1 MAKPQMACVGV
12 VETRFP
18 YLRFP
23 RVALAE
29 KMEVGARK
37 GDTVAGAQALL
48 DLAAEAR
55 ERAQEQEVVS
65 GGDGGADASESRP
78 EDWFNLE
85 VRSDRMIGNAAFSV
99 AKTQAAK
106 IRYGSLKYIQ
116 WWTCWRGK
124 PEPVRHLRLHKG
136 VHEFVCNQSVC
147 QQLANFLEDQKNYTE
162 EGFLNIAGTTWPG
175 YGGYPY
181 VHAHLGHMPCQ
192 QQARTVRVAKKADV
206 DFILSNEPLV
216 QALLWQVRDR
226 LHLPQ
231 PSGRDVQPP
240 GKCVRAM
247 HFLLQDA
254 TQQAVFSWH
263 DDADDIKCRGM
274 LEECLRAMTTVIVN
288 LSDECS
294 GMRIWGHDLVLYRRV
309 GDAVAFPGAALHET
323 VPRRATCPA
332 KRVVR
337 KVAFFFL

>member
-1 MAKPQMACVGV
+1 MQAKLLEEVAAILDIVPRLAFVEV
-12 VETRFP
+12 VFDILDECGGFVDRCTIRCRQEVRHEISLLLLLTLLGLLP
-18 YLRFP
+18 H
-23 RVALAE
+23 AL
-29 KMEVGARK
+29 
-37 GDTVAGAQALL
+37 QFSHHLLALL
-48 DLAAEAR
+48 L
-55 ERAQEQEVVS
+55 
-65 GGDGGADASESRP
+65 
-78 EDWFNLE
+78 L
-85 VRSDRMIGNAAFSV
+85 DRF
-99 AKTQAAK
+99 
-106 IRYGSLKYIQ
+106 YGIFALLQ
-116 WWTCWRGK
+116 R
-124 PEPVRHLRLHKG
+124 EPVQHLRLHKG

-240 GKCVRAM
+240 GKCVRVM

-294 GMRIWGHDLVLYRRV
+294 GMRIWGHDPVLYRRV